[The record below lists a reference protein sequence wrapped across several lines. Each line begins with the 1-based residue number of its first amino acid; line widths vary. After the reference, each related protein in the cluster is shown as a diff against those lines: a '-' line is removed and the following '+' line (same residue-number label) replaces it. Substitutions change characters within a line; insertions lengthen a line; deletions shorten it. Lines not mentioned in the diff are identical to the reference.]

1 MMFLI
6 LKIFVYL
13 VIALLLGGAAG
24 FLLRQLKAQSE
35 AEELQRNLQDAKSKI
50 PQLESLLRA
59 RDERI
64 RQLSKSA
71 EAHSEATKG
80 SRVQDEEHARQL
92 REKEMELQRLR
103 SRVAS
108 LEQERTDGL
117 IDGEMLTPA
126 DPVENTAQQ
135 AAAQPAPQVAAQPAL
150 QAEPVPQATAEDGGA
165 VEPAGETDDVLI
177 VELHQE
183 IERLKE
189 ELAGAAIAL
198 EVAQDNG
205 ALEQEL
211 RELRARL
218 RQKAEDYERLQSQLE
233 HEQRKVAELERERE
247 LQNKSLK
254 VLHQQLEMARE
265 AK

>member
-92 REKEMELQRLR
+92 REKDMELQRLR
-103 SRVAS
+103 SRVTA
-108 LEQERTDGL
+108 LEQEQSGGL
-117 IDGEMLTPA
+117 IDGAMLVPAEPSTP
-126 DPVENTAQQ
+126 Q
-135 AAAQPAPQVAAQPAL
+135 AAA
-150 QAEPVPQATAEDGGA
+150 
-165 VEPAGETDDVLI
+165 EPAQHAAAESTPPTSAADAGTDEQAAETDDVLI
-177 VELHQE
+177 VGLHQE

-189 ELAGAAIAL
+189 ELASAAIAL
-198 EVAQDNG
+198 EVAQDKG

-218 RQKAEDYERLQSQLE
+218 RQKAEDYERLQGQLE